1 MGGVGSVTHL
11 LDTHTLL
18 WMVGDPDRLGP
29 AARGVVE
36 DPQQALYVSAA
47 STWEIA
53 TKRRLGR
60 LPHADVLVTNYARHL
75 RRLDL
80 RPVPISDDHA
90 LVAGGLDWAHRDP
103 FDRMLAAV
111 AMVEGWILVTRD
123 PAFGSLP
130 GLRTLW

>member
-1 MGGVGSVTHL
+1 MTHL

-18 WMVGDPDRLGP
+18 WMVGDPGRLGA
-29 AARGVVE
+29 AARVVVE
-36 DPQQALYVSAA
+36 EPEQLLHVSAA

-60 LPHADVLVTNYARHL
+60 LPHAEVLVTNYARNL

-80 RPVPISDDHA
+80 RSVPISDDHA
-90 LVAGGLDWAHRDP
+90 LVAGGLDWSHRDP

-111 AMVEGWILVTRD
+111 ALVEGWTLITRD
-123 PAFGSLP
+123 PAFAALP

>member
-1 MGGVGSVTHL
+1 MSHL
-11 LDTHTLL
+11 LDTHVLL
-18 WMVGDPDRLGP
+18 WMVGDPEQLGS
-29 AARGVVE
+29 AAREIVE
-36 DPQQALYVSAA
+36 DPEQELHVSAA

-60 LPHADVLVTNYARHL
+60 LPHAEVLVTNYARHL

-90 LVAGGLDWAHRDP
+90 LVAGGLDWTHRDP

-111 AMVEGWILVTRD
+111 AMVEGWTLITRD
-123 PAFGSLP
+123 PAFAALP